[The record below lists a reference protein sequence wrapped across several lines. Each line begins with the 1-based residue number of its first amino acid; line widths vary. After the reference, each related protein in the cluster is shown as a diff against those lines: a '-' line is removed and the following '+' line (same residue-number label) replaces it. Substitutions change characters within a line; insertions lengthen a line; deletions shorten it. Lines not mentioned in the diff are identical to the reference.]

1 MSIPIRNT
9 PQRYGIIA
17 ILLHWTMA
25 ALLIGMFLLGN
36 YMVDLD
42 YYHPWYQKAPDLH
55 RSLGVVVA
63 ALLLLRWLWRL
74 LNPLP
79 TAPGGPWERFA
90 ARQAQRLFYLLIAG
104 AAISGYLIST
114 ADGRGV
120 DLFGWFEL
128 PAILPAA
135 DNREDVAGQWHEWL
149 TEALMLLALLHGL
162 AALKHHFIER
172 DDTLRRMLGVE

>member
-90 ARQAQRLFYLLIAG
+90 ARQAQRLFYLSSPGRPSAATSSAPPTGGESTSSAG
-104 AAISGYLIST
+104 SSFPPSFPPRTIGRMSPASGTNGS
-114 ADGRGV
+114 
-120 DLFGWFEL
+120 
-128 PAILPAA
+128 
-135 DNREDVAGQWHEWL
+135 
-149 TEALMLLALLHGL
+149 
-162 AALKHHFIER
+162 
-172 DDTLRRMLGVE
+172 RRR